1 MAIEHQ
7 PPQARPGG
15 GAVRFLDL
23 QAIYRQD
30 QAAYDAAYRR
40 VMDSGRWILG
50 PELEAF
56 EAEFAAY
63 GGRRHALGV
72 GNGLDALVLA
82 LQVAGIG
89 PGDEVL
95 VPAHTFIATWLAVR
109 QVGALPRPVE
119 PAPGSF
125 NIDAAGVAAAL
136 TPATRAVMPVHL
148 YGAPADA
155 AKLQAL
161 CAARGLL
168 LVEDA
173 AQAHGARH
181 QGQPVGAFGR
191 LSGYSFYPGKNLGAF
206 GDAGAVVTD
215 DDGLAQALRERR
227 NYGSRVRYQHDIEG
241 VNSRLDELQAAFLR
255 VRLQRLDAHN
265 TERHLQAAR
274 YAERLAGAP
283 GLTLPAVPAGD
294 EPVWH
299 LFVVRHAAR
308 DALQAALASQGIET
322 LIHYPQPCYRFTPFA
337 AHAPAGRSA
346 SDQLCNEVLSLP
358 IGPHLMLQDID
369 RVADAVAAFC
379 ERPTA

>member
-1 MAIEHQ
+1 MT
-7 PPQARPGG
+7 G
-15 GAVRFLDL
+15 VRFLDL

-56 EAEFAAY
+56 EAEFAAHS
-63 GGRRHALGV
+63 GRRHAVGM

-89 PGDEVL
+89 PGDEVI

-109 QVGALPRPVE
+109 HVGALPRPVE
-119 PAPGSF
+119 PAPGLF
-125 NIDAAGVAAAL
+125 NIDVAGVEAAL

-148 YGAPADA
+148 YGAPADVA
-155 AKLQAL
+155 ALQAL
-161 CAARGLL
+161 CGARGLL

-181 QGQPVGAFGR
+181 RGQTMGSFGR
-191 LSGYSFYPGKNLGAF
+191 LAGYSFYPGKNLGAF

-215 DDGLAQALRERR
+215 DDGLAQSLRERR
-227 NYGSRVRYQHDIEG
+227 NYGSRVRYQHDSDG

-255 VRLQRLDAHN
+255 VRLQRLDDHN
-265 TERHLQAAR
+265 AQRRAQ
-274 YAERLAGAP
+274 AERYRERLTGVP

-308 DALQAALASQGIET
+308 SALQAALAAQGVET
-322 LIHYPQPCYRFTPFA
+322 LIHYPRPCYRFAPFV

-346 SDQLCNEVLSLP
+346 SDRLCDEVLSLP
-358 IGPHLMLQDID
+358 IGPHLGLADID
-369 RVADAVAAFC
+369 RVAEAVAAFC
-379 ERPTA
+379 EHATA